1 MFSKSTLKKKDPKS
15 FKDLQIIMK
24 RLPTTQKS
32 RIRQNVTSMRF
43 FSLIFLAPKTTNLYK
58 CNNNTCRLVEQLEVA
73 SKGQEL

>member
-1 MFSKSTLKKKDPKS
+1 MFPKSTLKKDPKS

-43 FSLIFLAPKTTNLYK
+43 FLTPFPSAENYESK
-58 CNNNTCRLVEQLEVA
+58 CNKNTCRLVKQLEAV